1 MDLCQRTFQ
10 NDVKKMIHSK
20 QGSENDLRRFNFGS
34 FQSTLMTSCVP
45 SFKCGPLKNTCG
57 TTSLLYSNEKNASR
71 INDGQDVDTTNG
83 GSACVDNISSNK
95 RSGAKLFSNYT
106 QGQVTTESPRKQ
118 VSSSSVTSLDIL
130 SSSDVVI
137 TQPTSSDL
145 SSSHEFSS
153 PVYNNTQTEA
163 KLNNSFSAL
172 HSQERETFSSDQGSQ
187 LIIKNNSNKFL
198 GNSSEP
204 HNDYSDID
212 LPGKDLSTFTSEESV
227 KKGPTISLASKKSIF
242 SAIMKADANYLKNNI
257 DHQQIP
263 QDSKKNKESHVK
275 TNDTYG
281 SLHSEKNS
289 AQSSATRHLPHDSKK
304 SPNKKSSKVGH
315 NAYSYSLPDAT
326 QKLFTPEDLSNEDM
340 QPNPPNSKVEI
351 YQNFNAKEAEFVL
364 HKPKR
369 KPRKVPLPSS
379 FMVTVSLSSE
389 LQKARHGLIEPLATE
404 DEVALQEGTKEF
416 MENGF
421 LSGFESSFYHSYDL
435 SPCEA
440 VNFVLEN
447 SIDNFD
453 REEYVQFKKAKDS
466 DLKVPNIPESS
477 YLVQSLIIKPE
488 TKHIQLGITRSKMK
502 VIHSANSA
510 DSNFKDCSLEN
521 NTNSVPNCIS
531 DRLCSEQENGNISPP
546 GIRRV
551 CQKNKRM
558 TAVDDELKEG
568 TAEKSSDSLAEDRKR
583 EKRSKKLELSSSESL
598 KSASK
603 RTSNDQSVLLG
614 VSNSFSSIDPYGE
627 DINSCKNLINI
638 SSPTNLETH
647 KLKAGNEPS
656 ASEKT
661 RHKRSTKLYK
671 NIKYYKITNRDQS
684 SFENDS
690 SENLTK
696 GDDVNKT
703 FVESFK
709 SRGRHRHRLS
719 SNAVSAKRENPLYIY
734 SNKETPKTTM
744 DILEEVQSHLRAR
757 LASLEDLDALAETI
771 ADGKDTQP
779 KGRPM
784 VPYKPL
790 VDLACSF
797 TPPSSSSPS
806 SVRDW
811 SFSTGATRKDKRRH
825 GRTKKRGRR
834 ECGGDDSNN
843 ASKTVYKRPSP
854 SWSSSSL
861 SSSSSTSSSSS
872 SSSSAA
878 ESSSSSSSSS
888 SDSSSSS
895 SSSSSS
901 IESSDIEDSLI

>member
-45 SFKCGPLKNTCG
+45 PFKCGPLKNTCG
-57 TTSLLYSNEKNASR
+57 TSSLLYSNERNASR
-71 INDGQDVDTTNG
+71 TNEGQEVNTKNDD
-83 GSACVDNISSNK
+83 SAGVDNISSNK
-95 RSGAKLFSNYT
+95 RSGTKLLSNST
-106 QGQVTTESPRKQ
+106 QEQVTTESPKKQ
-118 VSSSSVTSLDIL
+118 INSSSITGLDIL

-145 SSSHEFSS
+145 SSCNEHSS
-153 PVYNNTQTEA
+153 PAYNDTQTVV

-187 LIIKNNSNKFL
+187 LSIKNNSNKFL
-198 GNSSEP
+198 GNGSES
-204 HNDYSDID
+204 HNDHSDIG
-212 LPGKDLSTFTSEESV
+212 LPGKDLSTSTSEESL
-227 KKGPTISLASKKSIF
+227 KKGPPISFAGKNSIF
-242 SAIMKADANYLKNNI
+242 SAIMKADANYFKNKS
-257 DHQQIP
+257 DHQQIS
-263 QDSKKNKESHVK
+263 QHSKKNKESNVK
-275 TNDTYG
+275 TNGTSG
-281 SLHSEKNS
+281 SLHSENNS
-289 AQSSATRHLPHDSKK
+289 APSSVTRHLPHDLKK

-315 NAYSYSLPDAT
+315 SAYGYSLPDAT

-340 QPNPPNSKVEI
+340 QPNPPSAKVEI
-351 YQNFNAKEAEFVL
+351 YQNFNAREAEFVL

-416 MENGF
+416 MENGV
-421 LSGFESSFYHSYDL
+421 LSGFESSFYNSYDF

-477 YLVQSLIIKPE
+477 YLVQSLIIKPD
-488 TKHIQLGITRSKMK
+488 TKQIQLGITRSKMK
-502 VIHSANSA
+502 VINSANNA

-521 NTNSVPNCIS
+521 NTNSVPNYIS

-558 TAVDDELKEG
+558 TAADDELTER
-568 TAEKSSDSLAEDRKR
+568 TVEKSSDSLVEDRKR

-603 RTSNDQSVLLG
+603 RTSNDQSMLFG
-614 VSNSFSSIDPYGE
+614 VSHSFSSIDTYGD
-627 DINSCKNLINI
+627 DIKSCKNSISM

-647 KLKAGNEPS
+647 KLKADNAPG

-671 NIKYYKITNRDQS
+671 NIKYYKITNHDQS

-696 GDDVNKT
+696 GDDASKA
-703 FVESFK
+703 FVESFT
-709 SRGRHRHRLS
+709 SLGRHRHRLS
-719 SNAVSAKRENPLYIY
+719 ANAVPAKRENPLYIY

-771 ADGKDTQP
+771 ADGKDATP

-811 SFSTGATRKDKRRH
+811 SLSTGATRKDKRRH

-843 ASKTVYKRPSP
+843 TSKTVYKRPSP
-854 SWSSSSL
+854 SWSSSSFSS

-895 SSSSSS
+895 